1 MDVTEAGGSRESVF
15 FCLPDSGEKV
25 NEWTRR
31 PDEDLYTALALR
43 EVTAHVAHEGEVAT
57 VVRREKTIESPS

>member
-1 MDVTEAGGSRESVF
+1 VF